1 MKLDLSL
8 VLIFSLLGFGLS
20 ACGSLNSEN
29 RMPTFIPEDH
39 LPTAVALTAEALAVS
54 GNPVPTGES
63 DEPPLITKTPFPE
76 PTLTP
81 TPSQTLEHQDPT
93 ITPSPT
99 MSVVLEDPRPLALP
113 DPLPYGEIQLI
124 SPGALS
130 RVTSP
135 FVIHAFLNP
144 GESRLVQISLY
155 GKDDQLLVRHQQSYQ
170 DSSSQRVHLKM
181 NLSFEISGTAEAA
194 RLEVSTQD
202 SYGRTAALASTDL
215 ILLSSGETDLNPLGD
230 LYENIIIQQ
239 PLPSNLIQGES
250 MLVKGFTRRA
260 PGDQVLVEIYNR
272 GGGLVGSKI
281 LEVDSED
288 LGQGYRFFVGDVPIT
303 VASSNWV
310 RVQVT
315 ARDGRLSGYQH
326 LSSVEVLVSP

>member
-1 MKLDLSL
+1 M
-8 VLIFSLLGFGLS
+8 VL
-20 ACGSLNSEN
+20 
-29 RMPTFIPEDH
+29 T
-39 LPTAVALTAEALAVS
+39 TQ
-54 GNPVPTGES
+54 
-63 DEPPLITKTPFPE
+63 TPSPE
-76 PTLTP
+76 PTLTSLPTQIEEQRDPTNTP
-81 TPSQTLEHQDPT
+81 TPTLAVALD
-93 ITPSPT
+93 
-99 MSVVLEDPRPLALP
+99 DPRPLTLP
-113 DPLPYGEIQLI
+113 NPLPYGEIQLI

-135 FVIHAFLNP
+135 FNFHAFLNP

-155 GKDDQLLVRHQQSYQ
+155 GKDGQLLVRHQQSYQ
-170 DSSSQRVHLKM
+170 ESSSQRVHLKM

-202 SYGRTAALASTDL
+202 DYGRSAALASTDL

-239 PLPSNLIQGES
+239 PIPSNLIQGEA

-272 GGGLVGSKI
+272 GGGLIGSKI
-281 LEVDSED
+281 LEVDPED
-288 LGQGYRFFVGDVPIT
+288 LGQGYRFFVGDVPIN
-303 VASSNWV
+303 VASSTWA
-310 RVQVT
+310 RVQVS

-326 LSSVEVLVSP
+326 LSSVEVLASP